1 MPAMGANLEYHSPL
15 GSILLRRYPS
25 RKNELLQAWSSAD
38 TLLLQ
43 EYLNLGALPQR
54 SLVVNDEH
62 GALSVAVE
70 PAACWTDSWLA
81 SKAISDNLTFNNR
94 APVPILWSTQTP
106 PSNIQTVLLRVPK
119 QLSYFEYQLAE
130 LSRALPEG
138 ATFLAAGM
146 DKHLSPRT
154 AELIEAYIG
163 PTTRHRGQSRARLF
177 SATNQSQTATDSV
190 SPFKYHCEELQVELT
205 SLSNVFSGQSLDM
218 GTRFLFDYLP
228 QLKPA
233 ETMVDLACGNG
244 VIGLVAGKLGI
255 SRHCVFCDE
264 SAMAVESAR
273 INLQACP
280 DAGLE
285 EATFIH
291 GDGLLELT
299 QTPELILCNPPFH
312 LQHTVDEFA
321 GVRLLQQCAKALA
334 RGGRLCLVANR
345 HLNYLEQLHRQF
357 ERVEIAAE
365 NSKFRIYLAT
375 QN

>member
-1 MPAMGANLEYHSPL
+1 MPEMGANLEYHSPL
-15 GSILLRRYPS
+15 GGILLRRYPS
-25 RKNELLQAWSSAD
+25 RKNELLQAWTSAD

-81 SKAISDNLTFNNR
+81 SKAIADNLTLNKR

-106 PSNIQTVLLRVPK
+106 PSNLQTVLLRVPK

-130 LSRALPEG
+130 LSRVLPEG
-138 ATFLAAGM
+138 AILLAAGM

-154 AELIEAYIG
+154 AEIIEAHIG

-177 SATNQSQTATDSV
+177 SATNHSQTATASV
-190 SPFKYHCEELQVELT
+190 NGSRYHCEELEAELT
-205 SLSNVFSGQSLDM
+205 SLASVFSGQSLDL

-228 QLKPA
+228 KLKPA

-255 SRHCVFCDE
+255 SHHCIFCDE

-273 INLQACP
+273 MNQQTCRNT
-280 DAGLE
+280 GLE
-285 EATFIH
+285 QATFIH
-291 GDGLLELT
+291 GDGLLALT
-299 QTPELILCNPPFH
+299 QAPELILCNPPFH

-321 GVRLLQQCAKALA
+321 GIRLLQQCAKALPS
-334 RGGRLCLVANR
+334 GGRLCLVANR
-345 HLNYLEQLHRQF
+345 HLNYLEPLRRQF
-357 ERVEIAAE
+357 ERVEIVAQ
-365 NSKFRIYLAT
+365 NGKFRIYLAT
-375 QN
+375 QS